1 MSLPG
6 PMLADPA
13 TLSYAQEGRWRRR
26 ARLLDGDGET
36 VAQFTSTTWLAH
48 RRTEVAGTR
57 LLFRHRGMVFR
68 LRLDIIDADGRVLVH
83 MTKREVR
90 ADGQTFDWQEDR
102 GGTQPSVLSVAGD
115 QVAVVTPL
123 AEKTGVT
130 HVQVTGARPVSLVVL
145 MACCEWER
153 LRAFA
158 RGLG

>member
-6 PMLADPA
+6 PMLNAPA
-13 TLSYAQEGRWRRR
+13 MLSYTQEGRLRRR

-36 VAQFTSTTWLAH
+36 IAQFTSTTWLAH

-57 LLFRHRGMVFR
+57 LLLRHRGMVFR

-83 MTKREVR
+83 ITKGQLR
-90 ADGQTFDWQEDR
+90 AEGQTFDWQEDR
-102 GGTQPSVLSVAGD
+102 GGTQPSVLGVAGD
-115 QVAVVTPL
+115 QVAVVTPQ
-123 AEKTGVT
+123 AQDTGVT
-130 HVQVTGARPVSLVVL
+130 HVQVTGARPVALLVL

-153 LRAFA
+153 LRAFQ